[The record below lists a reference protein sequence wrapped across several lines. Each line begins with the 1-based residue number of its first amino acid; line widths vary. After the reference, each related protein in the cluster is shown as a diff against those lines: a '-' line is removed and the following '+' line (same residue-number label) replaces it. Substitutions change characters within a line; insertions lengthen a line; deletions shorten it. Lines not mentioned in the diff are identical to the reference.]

1 LSNPAIVVA
10 LLFGIAVWFAVASR
24 LTAKPWE
31 NRGEEGDVGA
41 IRLSPA
47 RIGLWVFMAVV
58 TSLFSLFLTAYSM
71 RMHHSVGWCHL
82 TLPRIVW
89 LNTVLLAGAS
99 VAIQLASSAVANG
112 RRNFAQAALLV
123 AGVLS
128 IGFLAGQV
136 AAWQAIGPGL
146 YFVQG
151 SPAIAFFYVL
161 TIVHGL
167 HLLGGL
173 YVLGRAAHRFAGG
186 AQLIDLYQSVSL
198 CATYWHFLL
207 LVWLAVFGMLLL
219 A

>member
-1 LSNPAIVVA
+1 MP
-10 LLFGIAVWFAVASR
+10 
-24 LTAKPWE
+24 PWLG
-31 NRGEEGDVGA
+31 R
-41 IRLSPA
+41 
-47 RIGLWVFMAVV
+47 
-58 TSLFSLFLTAYSM
+58 
-71 RMHHSVGWCHL
+71 CHL
-82 TLPRIVW
+82 TLPRFAC
-89 LNTVLLAGAS
+89 LNPVLLAGAS
-99 VAIQLASSAVANG
+99 VAIHLASSAVANG

-186 AQLIDLYQSVSL
+186 AQLIDLYPSVPL